1 MSLRLQNE
9 SQKKL
14 TDFTDATESLTRI
27 FFDLCSLIYIWIQ
40 NGFASVTACGCCDSD
55 CRVICY
61 YFAYI
66 YHRTNSGKTYPY
78 LSLIIYAIRTRRKD
92 KSPYSP
98 FVVSEKSFIFAQS
111 FPRTVKCRRFNT
123 NRSSGLAWRK
133 TASSH

>member
-9 SQKKL
+9 GQKKL
-14 TDFTDATESLTRI
+14 TDFTDAHGVFDTDFLTFV
-27 FFDLCSLIYIWIQ
+27 FFYIWIL

-123 NRSSGLAWRK
+123 NRSSGLAWKK